1 MHNRIVVKW
10 QCLKVWEQPS
20 LDYDVWLLQC
30 NVLYWKV
37 SELLV
42 HKCFNGQIR
51 AFLNMLMRVSI
62 SVLNPHYGHDS
73 DLRTTKKARYV
84 WIYTFQPALIY
95 DSFVKAL
102 VQSIYLPSI
111 L

>member
-51 AFLNMLMRVSI
+51 AFLNMLMR
-62 SVLNPHYGHDS
+62 
-73 DLRTTKKARYV
+73 KARYV